1 MAVADQFL
9 RIAVRA
15 APDVERTDVDDLDIG
30 NPCVAHNR

>member
-15 APDVERTDVDDLDIG
+15 APDVDYSDVDDSDIDYSS
-30 NPCVAHNR
+30 VARYR